1 MAYSILHTVRTHL
14 DLVSFKLQGHPLA
27 DAIIHNWYL
36 GFTSFGGPAVHFQIF
51 HKLFVDKLQWIDEST
66 YQETFALC
74 QALPGPGSTK
84 MLYAIN
90 SLHGGFLAGLLV
102 FLLWSLPGAL
112 AAYALGIGVA
122 HVNDTFPIP
131 VYALLSGINGSTVGI
146 IALAAVQLAGK
157 AITKKFDAG
166 IGKWTTA
173 TQRCMFD

>member
-1 MAYSILHTVRTHL
+1 
-14 DLVSFKLQGHPLA
+14 
-27 DAIIHNWYL
+27 
-36 GFTSFGGPAVHFQIF
+36 
-51 HKLFVDKLQWIDEST
+51 
-66 YQETFALC
+66 
-74 QALPGPGSTK
+74 

-173 TQRCMFD
+173 TQRCMFDQLESSIQ

>member
-1 MAYSILHTVRTHL
+1 MVYAMLHTVRTHF
-14 DLVSFKLQGHPLA
+14 DLVSSNLQGSPLA
-27 DAIIHNWYL
+27 DAIIHNWHL

-51 HKLFVDKLQWIDEST
+51 HKLFVDKLQWIDETT

-112 AAYALGIGVA
+112 AAYALGVGVA
-122 HVNDTFPIP
+122 HINDTLPIP
-131 VYALLSGINGSTVGI
+131 VYALLSGMNGSTVGI

-157 AITKKFDAG
+157 AITDKLTLALVSG
-166 IGKWTTA
+166 
-173 TQRCMFD
+173 